1 MLLDFEVQRCT
12 RRCAATERELR
23 PGEWFHSVLVADAAD
38 VVRRDYSAQ
47 AWAGPPEKCIGWWKS
62 RLPIDTA
69 TKPKL
74 APNDVLLELLD
85 CWEDELEKQ
94 DARYVLTLL
103 LIRRRVLRV
112 EDMDEPMPNTLQVYC
127 PRREMK
133 YQIAAIDPTAER
145 IVEIQQELA
154 ELLYAGSF

>member
-12 RRCAATERELR
+12 RRCAETQRELL
-23 PGEWFHSVLVADAAD
+23 PGEGFHSVLVADGAD
-38 VVRRDYSAQ
+38 VVRSDYSAE

-62 RLPIDTA
+62 RMPIDTA
-69 TKPKL
+69 AKPRL

-85 CWEDELEKQ
+85 CWGDELEKQ

-112 EDMDEPMPNTLQVYC
+112 EDVDTPDTLQVYC
-127 PRREMK
+127 PRLETK
-133 YQIAAIDPTAER
+133 YQIAAVEPTAER

-154 ELLYAGSF
+154 ELLYAGS